1 VNAAR
6 SGFGEAAEAP
16 PVGPDQEVLAYPD
29 ELPQRRS
36 ASRRHRPIPGVV
48 PPEAGTDAP
57 PAELVDPE
65 PRAGRSLFRRLVAA
79 EERGAPAVPGPA
91 AADVRLRSSGLP
103 GDAEPADDPGE
114 PADQGGDPELDID
127 QDLDRAADA
136 PADERSRAM
145 DLPGMGADLR
155 AGYAA
160 DRDVEP
166 SGTFDSVEGGDGTG
180 AFGGLFDPA
189 VLTDADETGYV
200 PVTETAAG
208 TGWTERDDLHYGDR
222 VEGWIRPEYHDE
234 PEPVAGEYWTP
245 VPAGSYE
252 TEYGWPTPVERLAE
266 VPLYPPAPDFDLPQP
281 EEAEPT
287 ALVPQWPPARPD
299 DRIEMPRSRSHRAE
313 TGPAF
318 RVPVDRA
325 ERMPMPPAPVPAD
338 EPGYRGSDE
347 LAGEVPEELAAT
359 FQEVN
364 DAAAYELPFPG
375 TGEGPAPGGSLV
387 ARPEAAFHEAAF
399 HEAVHQETVLQKA
412 AMQEAALQQAA
423 IQEGVSQEAT
433 FPDAL
438 PQEAAFQEVAFQEGG
453 FDGGAFREAARQ
465 EVAVEGQVHDQD
477 GSGRHLEDD
486 RVFLGAAGLDLAA
499 NPYAHAFPEEA
510 PEQHG
515 APPAW
520 PPPAFPQRTRSRAGA
535 NRVPSRRGPRAADP
549 SAASQR
555 TAGPATAGPYAAR
568 EESLEGPIW
577 TVPDLPEAAMPD
589 LSWSPESRSDDT
601 AGRRAR
607 RPVRRRRSSGPGGD
621 EATQALP
628 PMELSHPEPAPRAR
642 PRPRPRPGNS
652 QAETRSTVYVSRHAA
667 EPS

>member
-1 VNAAR
+1 
-6 SGFGEAAEAP
+6 
-16 PVGPDQEVLAYPD
+16 
-29 ELPQRRS
+29 
-36 ASRRHRPIPGVV
+36 V
-48 PPEAGTDAP
+48 PPEVGTDAP

-79 EERGAPAVPGPA
+79 EERGAPAVPEPA

-200 PVTETAAG
+200 PVTETASG

-325 ERMPMPPAPVPAD
+325 ERMPMPPAD
-338 EPGYRGSDE
+338 EPGYRGNDE
-347 LAGEVPEELAAT
+347 LAGEAPEEPAAT
-359 FQEVN
+359 FQEVS

-375 TGEGPAPGGSLV
+375 TAEGPAPGGSLA

-399 HEAVHQETVLQKA
+399 HEAVHQETVLQEA
-412 AMQEAALQQAA
+412 AIQEAALQQAVL
-423 IQEGVSQEAT
+423 QEAANRDAVSQEAAFQDGVSQEAA
-433 FPDAL
+433 FQDGVSQEAAFHDAL
-438 PQEAAFQEVAFQEGG
+438 PQEAAFQEAAFQKGGFHEGG

-465 EVAVEGQVHDQD
+465 EVPVEGQAHAQD
-477 GSGRHLEDD
+477 VSGRHLEDD
-486 RVFLGAAGLDLAA
+486 RVFLGEAGLDLAA

-510 PEQHG
+510 PEQPGLPPHG
-515 APPAW
+515 PPPAW
-520 PPPAFPQRTRSRAGA
+520 PPPAFPQRTRSRAGT

-549 SAASQR
+549 SAAGPG
-555 TAGPATAGPYAAR
+555 TAGPAAAGPYAAR

-601 AGRRAR
+601 AARRTR